1 MFRRSAP
8 LALRFLAEAAP
19 RRPPTV
25 GNILTAAATGTAG
38 IVPGHDTSRRRRRPC
53 DPPRAMATATLAHG
67 CIPRATPPWRQFGTV
82 AASGDGDEEWRTLLP
97 YLQRR
102 LGLSDA
108 QEAKVA

>member
-1 MFRRSAP
+1 
-8 LALRFLAEAAP
+8 
-19 RRPPTV
+19 
-25 GNILTAAATGTAG
+25 
-38 IVPGHDTSRRRRRPC
+38 
-53 DPPRAMATATLAHG
+53 MATATLAHG